1 MSIIRA
7 KTEMWI
13 KKEMQK
19 VEKCEDLCAKPSA
32 KNSTKYQYCYIST
45 EASNHSRRCFIT
57 GEYCSKQPRIQRE
70 RKKLHQK
77 KSITAFVVMNFSD
90 MSNVVYKWR
99 LRTFIETLK
108 KYLYLDK
115 KNGKLFCSATDEGK
129 GLETWEKVE
138 EIRVVR
144 SDSDPASNYVIC
156 NRICQQMQIADLV
169 IVDVSSQNANVFY
182 EFGMAVAFGKLILPI
197 CYSESFYKMEVPPN
211 YVGEPE
217 KYHIGCYPW
226 RKNLFEY
233 YGIRYKRKESG
244 TRYLGFKEITKL
256 GNTFQDIKYDR
267 FPYHEPVR
275 EGEGKVG
282 QALYEKLRQQYND
295 AGPENNTLIVYTMN
309 GFLNGEQAG
318 CCIVNFYRSITAR
331 MVQEQCFCGERV
343 GVLVQENFIPES
355 EKDAE
360 NKIDLHYSVG
370 DIIHIG
376 LNQATYLAAEEKIET
391 NDLFCNPEKLYS
403 REEKSPLTDTRL
415 DEIKRF
421 VKGYM
426 KNRGMI
432 VYPNNPVFVERMKNL
447 HQEDLLEESRA
458 KEGDKC
464 NCCQM
469 DAFCL
474 YHVMLR
480 TLRYTNEIVVDVSNN
495 FNNNCLQSLFWLGVA
510 HGSDI
515 YAITV
520 MHEEADNIADKFG
533 EEKKGRNIFDIAG
546 LWTAI
551 LRKYDTEGF
560 YQELALAQMGIEQHS
575 RLMIPNRRFYEKS
588 IQEYLSSFGDTSDT
602 GEIDN
607 LKSQKQ
613 SEEEFMLES
622 YYRDRFWR
630 SMLRYNRL
638 RIYVS
643 QRNELD
649 KYDEPK
655 VSTARWDFDAASALS
670 HYLSK
675 RTVIGEYLLIAL
687 PDEAE
692 DAEAKSVNFICIG
705 SFAKPIKDGFPNYIY
720 EHSKTWPTKFEG
732 EYTCGFNRI
741 HMREV
746 LKDDGVCGVC
756 DKSKKMIFKGFECI
770 RKEDEKLD
778 IFTQHPQSYCVG
790 CENCNIRGDVDPN
803 TNIIYSKE
811 VAREQKCCLNK
822 ENIHYEI
829 AQLILWR
836 EESEDVPGRSYFRV
850 GVMGCSG
857 PATYGL
863 SALLVDEEQREKYF
877 EDSKGNEEKTNLLC
891 ELQAMIRKNLME
903 VFFQSLL
910 QKLIKKEL
918 SLQNGEKADEEH
930 KRRYFKLVKY
940 VVAEYL
946 RTILYRYFFPFL
958 SEKDIYR
965 IYNGMY
971 TFLITMKSARISPF
985 VLGYTPKGDSHYKSA
1000 ISDEGINMVIKLIP
1014 EVLLSVL
1021 QNFKGLEAFYQIRV
1035 SHEEEKKGSSNAKGD
1050 VAMDNGEKKDK
1061 VSEDTRKL
1069 LEIQMLEADVPKI
1082 NCFFDF
1088 EAIKD

>member
-1 MSIIRA
+1 MRV
-7 KTEMWI
+7 T
-13 KKEMQK
+13 KKRLKCGLEWGKQK
-19 VEKCEDLCAKPSA
+19 MKKCENICGKPNA
-32 KNSTKYQYCYIST
+32 QTGTKNQYCYIST

-70 RKKLHQK
+70 RKSLHQK
-77 KSITAFVVMNFSD
+77 KTITAFVIMNFSD

-108 KYLYLDK
+108 KYLYLDA

-129 GLETWEKVE
+129 SMETWEKVE

-169 IVDVSSQNANVFY
+169 VVDVSSQNANVFY
-182 EFGMAVAFGKLILPI
+182 EFGMAVAFGKLVLPI
-197 CYSESFYKMEVPPN
+197 CYSESFYKMKVPEN
-211 YVGEPE
+211 YEGEPE

-233 YGIRYKRKESG
+233 YGIRYRRKESG
-244 TRYLGFKEITKL
+244 TKYLKFDQITGL
-256 GNTFQDIKYDR
+256 GNMFQDIQYDR
-267 FPYHEPVR
+267 FPYHESVR
-275 EGEGKVG
+275 EGNEKVGKV
-282 QALYEKLRQQYND
+282 LYKKLEQQYNG
-295 AGPENNTLIVYTMN
+295 AGPEDNTLVVYTMD
-309 GFLNGEQAG
+309 GFLNGDQAG
-318 CCIVNFYRSITAR
+318 RCIVNFYRSITAR

-355 EKDAE
+355 EKDAKSE
-360 NKIDLHYSVG
+360 IDLHYSVG

-391 NDLFCNPEKLYS
+391 NDQFCNPEKLYS
-403 REEKSPLTDTRL
+403 KEEKSDLTNTRL
-415 DEIKRF
+415 EEIKRF
-421 VKGYM
+421 VKGYI

-432 VYPNNPVFVERMKNL
+432 IYPKNPVFVERMKNL
-447 HQEDLLEESRA
+447 LQEDLLEESRA
-458 KEGDKC
+458 KESDEC

-480 TLRYTNEIVVDVSNN
+480 TLRYTDEIVVDIS
-495 FNNNCLQSLFWLGVA
+495 NNCLQSLFWLGVA

-520 MHEEADNIADKFG
+520 MNEEVKGTTDKSG
-533 EEKKGRNIFDIAG
+533 EEKKGRYIFDIAG
-546 LWTAI
+546 LWSAI
-551 LRKYDTEGF
+551 LHKYDTDGF

-575 RLMIPNRRFYEKS
+575 RLMIPNRKFYEKS
-588 IQEYLSSFGDTSDT
+588 IQEYLSSFGDLSDT
-602 GEIDN
+602 IEIDN
-607 LKSQKQ
+607 LKCQKQ
-613 SEEEFMLES
+613 GEEEFMLES

-630 SMLRYNRL
+630 PMLRYNRL

-687 PDEAE
+687 PDGEPDVEAG
-692 DAEAKSVNFICIG
+692 SVNFICIG
-705 SFAKPIKDGFPNYIY
+705 SFAKPMKDGFPKYISEY
-720 EHSKTWPTKFEG
+720 SKMWPTEFAG

-741 HMREV
+741 HMREE

-756 DKSKKMIFKGFECI
+756 DKSKKMIFKGFERIC
-770 RKEDEKLD
+770 KENEEPG

-790 CENCNIRGDVDPN
+790 CENCNIGEDVDPN
-803 TNIIYSKE
+803 TNIIYSKQ
-811 VAREQKCCLNK
+811 AAKEQKCCLNK

-836 EESEDVPGRSYFRV
+836 EESKDVPGRSYFRV
-850 GVMGCSG
+850 AVMGCSG

-863 SALLVDEEQREKYF
+863 SALLVDEEQRENYF
-877 EDSKGNEEKTNLLC
+877 QNSKEDEKKTNLLC

-903 VFFQSLL
+903 VFFESLR
-910 QKLIKKEL
+910 QKLIEKEL
-918 SLQNGEKADEEH
+918 LLQNDKKATIEH
-930 KRRYFKLVKY
+930 KERYFKLVKY

-971 TFLITMKSARISPF
+971 TFLITMKAARISPF
-985 VLGYTPKGDSHYKSA
+985 VLGYTPKGDSHYESA
-1000 ISDEGINMVIKLIP
+1000 ISDEGINMVVKLIP

-1021 QNFKGLEAFYQIRV
+1021 QNFKGLEAFYQIKV
-1035 SHEEEKKGSSNAKGD
+1035 IHAAEKKDSSNMKEESMVD
-1050 VAMDNGEKKDK
+1050 DGEKKDK
-1061 VSEDTRKL
+1061 VRKDTRKL
-1069 LEIQMLEADVPKI
+1069 LGIQMLEADVPQM
-1082 NCFFDF
+1082 NCFFNFD
-1088 EAIKD
+1088 AIKDKKF